1 MDVNCMMVYV
11 RVERQVNEAYDDTM
25 EKEKANQTIQ

>member
-1 MDVNCMMVYV
+1 MHATGTG
-11 RVERQVNEAYDDTM
+11 RQVEWQVNEANADTM

>member
-1 MDVNCMMVYV
+1 MDLNCMMVYV
-11 RVERQVNEAYDDTM
+11 RVERQVNEEYDDTM